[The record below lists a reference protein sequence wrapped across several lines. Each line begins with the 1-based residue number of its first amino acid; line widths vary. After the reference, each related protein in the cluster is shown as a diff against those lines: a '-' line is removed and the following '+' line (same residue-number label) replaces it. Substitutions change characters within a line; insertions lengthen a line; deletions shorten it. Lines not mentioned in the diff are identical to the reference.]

1 MGYREDLVVTQER
14 RSVVKKK
21 KSLSAV
27 YRQWYE
33 LLLDGVKADKKNS
46 YIIELGAGAGFM
58 KEFYPKLI
66 CADILPLDY
75 IDLTCD
81 CLALPLKDKTVQRF
95 VMIDVFHHIACPEGF
110 LREMQRCL
118 LPSGYIVMIEPA
130 NSLWGR
136 FIWKNFHHEN
146 FIPEKADWKVEGD
159 GPLNCANG
167 AMPWIVFNRD
177 KKIFLQKF
185 PCLEI
190 EQYYTHTAF
199 SYLLSGGFTC
209 PQLIPDMFIKP
220 LFLLDVLLCRLCGHL
235 GMFLF
240 IKLKKRCEE
249 RS

>member
-1 MGYREDLVVTQER
+1 MRYCEDLAVTEER
-14 RSVVKKK
+14 REVIKKK
-21 KSLSAV
+21 KLLSAV
-27 YRQWYE
+27 YEQWYK
-33 LLLDGVKADKKNS
+33 LLLGGVKEEPDDG

-66 CADILPLDY
+66 CTDILPLSH
-75 IDLTCD
+75 IDLACD
-81 CLALPLKDKTVQRF
+81 CLSLPLKDKTVQRF
-95 VMIDVFHHIACPEGF
+95 VMIDVFHHIASPECF
-110 LREMQRCL
+110 LKEMQRCL

-146 FIPEKADWKVEGD
+146 FIPEKIDWKVEGV

-177 KKIFLQKF
+177 RKVFLQKF
-185 PCLEI
+185 PRLEI

-199 SYLLSGGFTC
+199 SYLLSGGFTY
-209 PQLIPDMFIKP
+209 PQLIPNMFIKP
-220 LFLLDVLLCRLCGHL
+220 LFLLDVVLGRLCRHL

-240 IKLKKRCEE
+240 IKLKKRCG
-249 RS
+249 